1 MRISNDGIALIKFYE
16 GLRLKTYLCSAG
28 VLTIGYGH
36 TGPDVKA
43 GMTISEQE
51 ADELLRKDL
60 KRFEDGVESLVK
72 VDLAEDEFSALV
84 AFAFNVGLGNLK
96 TSTLLRL
103 LNNGDYSGAAAQ
115 FGRWAKAG
123 GKTLPGLVKR
133 RESES
138 RMFQGL
144 DWR

>member
-1 MRISNDGIALIKFYE
+1 MRTSDEGIALIKFYE

-36 TGPDVKA
+36 TGPDVRA

-51 ADELLRKDL
+51 ADDLLRKDL

-96 TSTLLRL
+96 SSTLLRL

>member
-36 TGPDVKA
+36 TGPDVRA

-51 ADELLRKDL
+51 ADDLLRKDL

-96 TSTLLRL
+96 SSTLLRL